1 MARIVCTG
9 RTDTTIT
16 CKVVDLP
23 DNAYYVR
30 WYLGTSESLMPD
42 AGWNVAVDTATGRE
56 SPPFTFTVFDPE
68 ADVVEPLEPSTLY
81 LVKVL
86 LVESDNS
93 TRIEVLQRP
102 AATEWVW
109 GTWATLGV
117 PAAEFNRLIDMVF
130 AVAAAPLRPTPS
142 TITLPGTA
150 ANYYVT
156 AGTPMLDSEV
166 NAVRSLIST
175 LGASVPAAADEE
187 LRITAD
193 FFTGLVDSL
202 YSIV

>member
-1 MARIVCTG
+1 MARIVCTE
-9 RTDTTIT
+9 RTATTIT

-30 WYLGTSESLMPD
+30 WYLGTSDSLMPD

-93 TRIEVLQRP
+93 TRIEVLQQP
-102 AATEWVW
+102 FMTEWEW
-109 GTWATLGV
+109 GSWSSLGV
-117 PAAEFNRLIDMVF
+117 PASEFNRLIDMIF
-130 AVAAAPLRPTPS
+130 AVNYAPRRPATTPILS
-142 TITLPGTA
+142 DVATDYHVQPD
-150 ANYYVT
+150 
-156 AGTPMLDSEV
+156 TPMLTSQFK
-166 NAVRSLIST
+166 AVRDCLID
-175 LGASVPAAADEE
+175 LGATSPPTATEDT
-187 LRITAD
+187 RITSA
-193 FFTGLVDSL
+193 FFNGLVSSL
-202 YSIV
+202 YSIA